1 MTPSPEDLLG
11 AYANGFFPMA
21 EQRDSTQL
29 FWFHPEKRGILPLD
43 NFHVPR
49 RLARTLRQKPFRLS
63 FNGAFREVMN
73 GCAQPRAKERDSW
86 INAEI
91 LSLYGALHEQGY
103 AHSLECWK
111 DDFLVGGIYGVSL
124 GGAFF
129 GESMFSRERD
139 ASKIA
144 LVALVKLLKACGY
157 LLFDTQYVNP
167 HLVQFGAQ
175 EISREDYMKRL
186 RKALQVSPNPSSRL
200 VVSSGNTI
208 ATLSS

>member
-1 MTPSPEDLLG
+1 MTLSTKDLLG

-21 EQRDSTQL
+21 ENREAEEL
-29 FWFHPEKRGILPLD
+29 YWFHPDMRGILPIED
-43 NFHVPR
+43 FHVPK
-49 RLARTLRQKPFRLS
+49 RLARTLRQKPFVLS
-63 FNGAFREVMN
+63 FNRAFGQVMRE
-73 GCAQPRAKERDSW
+73 CAKPRSRERDSW

-91 LSLYGALHEQGY
+91 LAMYQQLHEEGH
-103 AHSLECWK
+103 AHSLECWREER
-111 DDFLVGGIYGVSL
+111 LVGGIYGVSL

-144 LVALVKLLKACGY
+144 LVALVELLKACGY
-157 LLFDTQYVNP
+157 ILFDAQYVNP
-167 HLVQFGAQ
+167 HLKQFGVQ
-175 EISREDYMKRL
+175 EIPREDYMKRL

-200 VVSSGNTI
+200 VVSSGNII